1 MPNHTHFTC
10 EHELKFCKE
19 CDIPFCGK
27 CGKEWGKEDKNKN
40 IINSLGQY
48 VPTIGFPHTERTSS
62 NDIRNVPSIQPISIN
77 NELIRTVNIEKGEKP
92 S

>member
-1 MPNHTHFTC
+1 MANHTHFTC

-19 CDIPFCGK
+19 CDVPFCGK
-27 CGKEWGKEDKNKN
+27 CGKEWGKDKPVNPITPSFPAMPPYLTN
-40 IINSLGQY
+40 PIIDNLQ
-48 VPTIGFPHTERTSS
+48 VPRA
-62 NDIRNVPSIQPISIN
+62 VPLS